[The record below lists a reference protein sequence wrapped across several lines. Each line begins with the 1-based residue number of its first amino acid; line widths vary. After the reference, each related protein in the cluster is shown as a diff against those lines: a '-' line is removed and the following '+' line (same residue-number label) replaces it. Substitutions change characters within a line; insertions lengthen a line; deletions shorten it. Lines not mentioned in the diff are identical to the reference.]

1 MKNFKRI
8 MAWIALILIVG
19 MYAFSFWAAFH
30 DRTAGRRWFM
40 ASILTTV
47 FAPILV
53 YIIIRSYSIMQER
66 RKNGVSMRDLMK
78 MKKELKEQEKNG
90 VKNKETKKDKKNN

>member
-40 ASILTTV
+40 ASL
-47 FAPILV
+47 
-53 YIIIRSYSIMQER
+53 
-66 RKNGVSMRDLMK
+66 
-78 MKKELKEQEKNG
+78 
-90 VKNKETKKDKKNN
+90 

>member
-1 MKNFKRI
+1 
-8 MAWIALILIVG
+8 
-19 MYAFSFWAAFH
+19 
-30 DRTAGRRWFM
+30 
-40 ASILTTV
+40 
-47 FAPILV
+47 
-53 YIIIRSYSIMQER
+53 MQER